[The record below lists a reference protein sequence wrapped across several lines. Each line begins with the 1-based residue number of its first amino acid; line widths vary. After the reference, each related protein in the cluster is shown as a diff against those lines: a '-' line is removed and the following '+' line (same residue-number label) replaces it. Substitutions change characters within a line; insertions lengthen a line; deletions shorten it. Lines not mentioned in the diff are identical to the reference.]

1 MVRYRLLS
9 LEVQPNG
16 KHGTM
21 NEHIRQ
27 QIDECRRLIEQSRT
41 LMIIGHAQVVMSQT
55 ALAKTQQVLAR
66 LSRTPPEMATR
77 PRRGGKILKPNRRA
91 LG

>member
-41 LMIIGHAQVVMSQT
+41 LMH
-55 ALAKTQQVLAR
+55 LAR
-66 LSRTPPEMATR
+66 AHLAASEAT
-77 PRRGGKILKPNRRA
+77 IAAARRA
-91 LG
+91 IDRLGCAAEGDSP